1 MLSKLSKLSVHL
13 SLTTWTAWAGLILQ
27 AIEAMDG
34 GSGFEFVLPH
44 LSASDRE
51 GPSKAIAGH
60 ATVPMKVMNGL
71 VHGDN
76 KSHVI
81 ISPGVVGTT
90 AKLTCDCL
98 GIMINTAFEE
108 HGMLPLM

>member
-1 MLSKLSKLSVHL
+1 
-13 SLTTWTAWAGLILQ
+13 
-27 AIEAMDG
+27 MDG
-34 GSGFEFVLPH
+34 GNGFGFLLPH

-51 GPSKAIAGH
+51 GPNKAIAGH

-76 KSHVI
+76 RSHVI
-81 ISPGVVGTT
+81 PSPGVVGAT
-90 AKLTCDCL
+90 AHLTCDCL

-108 HGMLPLM
+108 HGMLPSDDIPS